1 MLELTETIL
10 EAWGEEAV
18 LLIQDNI
25 RTLPATKYGAMNASG
40 RTAASVR
47 YEVTRTGLF
56 LYGIGYIFALETGRG
71 PSKQAGSGGE
81 TLLMRIRKWIDEKPI
96 TPTDISKDSLAYLI
110 TRKIHQEGTLLHKMG
125 GKSGILSNV
134 INKQRI
140 DKLKAQFLNELN
152 TVVRSTLL
160 EQTAQYNQATV

>member
-1 MLELTETIL
+1 MLELTKTIL

-25 RTLPATKYGAMNASG
+25 RSLPVTKYGPMNASG
-40 RTAASVR
+40 KTAASVR
-47 YEVTRTGLF
+47 YEVTEAGLF
-56 LYGIGYIFALETGRG
+56 LYGIGHIFALETGRG
-71 PSKQAGSGGE
+71 PSTKAGGGGGE
-81 TLLMRIRKWIDEKPI
+81 TLLVRIRKWIDEKPLVPTNI
-96 TPTDISKDSLAYLI
+96 TKDSLAFLI
-110 TRKIHQEGTLLHKMG
+110 TRKIHREGTLLHKMG

-160 EQTAQYNQATV
+160 EAA